1 MISTDHQ
8 KGKNAAASEATD
20 YQLSKWTTR
29 VRLLQ
34 KNLIINSSKN
44 YFNRRVGNFFSG
56 RQLSKVPSWGKN
68 GTKKHEIVTGLGRGS
83 RTFFRRDDEVPNF

>member
-44 YFNRRVGNFFSG
+44 YFNRRGELFF
-56 RQLSKVPSWGKN
+56 GKAVIESAELGEERN
-68 GTKKHEIVTGLGRGS
+68 QKNEIVTGLGRGS